1 MLRRIK
7 GLSMISAFRLLRAP
21 LCALALAT
29 LLAAPAAAAD
39 IFTVRGV
46 HVDKTA
52 ESATAARSAAQV
64 EGQRLALIAMM
75 KKLTLPDDWASLPEI
90 DDATAQNAVR
100 GFQVAS
106 EKTSSTRYIAE
117 MIVSFQPEA
126 VRRLLRGAGIPFAE
140 TQARPA
146 LLLPVLRRDGT
157 LVLWEENNPWRD
169 AWTSLRPADELAPL
183 ILPIGEIMEMNTVP
197 AETAVSDSEE
207 AGTALSDLSANYG
220 TSEVVV
226 AVATLGAGGSL
237 QVTLTHRGGAAP
249 SAPLSGTYQADG
261 RDLPQL
267 MKAAAADMLSG
278 IAVQWKRQIIVRDGT
293 LSTLTVQADFATLS
307 EWETIRKGLTSTP
320 LVQDMEVAGISP
332 RGAEI
337 RISHKG
343 STEMLAL
350 SLAQQNVTLS
360 DRAAAPAEGATPVE
374 DDVAPMDTG
383 TAAFRSAPR
392 WRLGIR
398 Q

>member
-1 MLRRIK
+1 
-7 GLSMISAFRLLRAP
+7 MISAFRLLRAP

-29 LLAAPAAAAD
+29 LMAAPAAAAD

-52 ESATAARSAAQV
+52 ESATAARNAAQA

-75 KKLTLPDDWASLPEI
+75 KKLTLPDDWASLPAV

-146 LLLPVLRRDGT
+146 LLLPVLRRDGK

-169 AWTSLRPADELAPL
+169 AWASLRPADELAPL
-183 ILPIGEIMEMNTVP
+183 ILPIGEIMEMSAVP

-207 AGTALSDLSANYG
+207 ARTALSDLAATYG
-220 TSEVVV
+220 ASEVVV
-226 AVATLGAGGSL
+226 AVAALSADSTL

-249 SAPLSGTYQADG
+249 SEPLNGTYRAEG
-261 RDLPQL
+261 RDLSQL
-267 MKAAAADMLSG
+267 MTAAAADMLSG
-278 IAVQWKRQIIVRDGT
+278 IAVQWKRQIIVRDGK

-360 DRAAAPAEGATPVE
+360 DRKAAPAEGATPVE
-374 DDVAPMDTG
+374 DDVAPMG
-383 TAAFRSAPR
+383 SAAVRSAPR
-392 WRLGIR
+392 WRLSVR

>member
-1 MLRRIK
+1 
-7 GLSMISAFRLLRAP
+7 MISAFRLLRAP

-75 KKLTLPDDWASLPEI
+75 KKLTLPDDWASLPAV

-140 TQARPA
+140 TQARPT
-146 LLLPVLRRDGT
+146 LLLPVLRRDGK

-169 AWTSLRPADELAPL
+169 AWASLRPADELAPL
-183 ILPIGEIMEMNTVP
+183 ILPIGEIMEMGEVP

-207 AGTALSDLSANYG
+207 AMTALSDLAATYG
-220 TSEVVV
+220 ASEVVV
-226 AVATLGAGGSL
+226 AVAALGADGTL
-237 QVTLTHRGGAAP
+237 QVNLTHRGGAAP
-249 SAPLSGTYQADG
+249 SGPLSGTYQAEG
-261 RDLPQL
+261 RGLPEL
-267 MKAAAADMLSG
+267 MTAAAADMLSG
-278 IAVQWKRQIIVRDGT
+278 IAVQWKRQIIVRDGK

-360 DRAAAPAEGATPVE
+360 DRKAAPAEGATPVE
-374 DDVAPMDTG
+374 DDVAPMG
-383 TAAFRSAPR
+383 SAAVRSAPR
-392 WRLGIR
+392 WRLSVR

>member
-1 MLRRIK
+1 
-7 GLSMISAFRLLRAP
+7 MISAFRLLRAP

-75 KKLTLPDDWASLPEI
+75 KKLTLPDDWASLPAV

-146 LLLPVLRRDGT
+146 VLLPVLRRDGT

-169 AWTSLRPADELAPL
+169 AWASLRPADELAPL
-183 ILPIGEIMEMNTVP
+183 ILPIGEIMEMSTVP

-207 AGTALSDLSANYG
+207 ARTALADLAANYG

-226 AVATLGAGGSL
+226 AVAALGADGSL

-249 SAPLSGTYQADG
+249 SAPLSGTYQAEG

-267 MKAAAADMLSG
+267 LEAAAADMLSG

-360 DRAAAPAEGATPVE
+360 DRTATPAEETLPVE

-383 TAAFRSAPR
+383 AATVRSAPR
-392 WRLGIR
+392 WRLSVP

>member
-1 MLRRIK
+1 
-7 GLSMISAFRLLRAP
+7 MISAFRLLRAP

-52 ESATAARSAAQV
+52 ESAAAARSAAQV

-75 KKLTLPDDWASLPEI
+75 KKLTLPDDWASLPAV
-90 DDATAQNAVR
+90 DDAIAQNAVR

-146 LLLPVLRRDGT
+146 VLLPVLRRDGT

-169 AWTSLRPADELAPL
+169 AWASLRPEDELAPL
-183 ILPIGEIMEMNTVP
+183 ILPIGEIMEMSTVP

-207 AGTALSDLSANYG
+207 ARTALADLAANYG
-220 TSEVVV
+220 TSKVVV
-226 AVATLGAGGSL
+226 AVAALGADGSL
-237 QVTLTHRGGAAP
+237 QVTMTHRGGTAP
-249 SAPLSGTYQADG
+249 SAPLSGTYQAEG

-267 MKAAAADMLSG
+267 LEAAAADMLSG

-360 DRAAAPAEGATPVE
+360 DRTATPAEGAMPVE

-383 TAAFRSAPR
+383 AAAARSAPR
-392 WRLGIR
+392 WRLSVVR